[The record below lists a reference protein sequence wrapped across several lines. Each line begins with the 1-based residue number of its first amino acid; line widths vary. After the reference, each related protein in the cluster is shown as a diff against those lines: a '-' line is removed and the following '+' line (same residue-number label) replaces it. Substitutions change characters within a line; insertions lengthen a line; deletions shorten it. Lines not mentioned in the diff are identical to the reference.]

1 MFYTEHQPPDQET
14 KLLGLHL
21 WVAVTILEV
30 GHQAESFSSHPV
42 TSSPQTWDVVT
53 AERAVF
59 RNGVVL
65 HFFWGLERFHA
76 AGPLAEERLRCVNL
90 DGRLARRRR
99 W

>member
-1 MFYTEHQPPDQET
+1 MFYTDHQPDQET

-21 WVAVTILEV
+21 WVAVTILEG
-30 GHQAESFSSHPV
+30 GHQAESFSPHPV

-59 RNGVVL
+59 RNCVVL
-65 HFFWGLERFHA
+65 HFFWRLERFHA

-90 DGRLARRRR
+90 DGWLAWRRR